1 MTTPC
6 TAKDTLDRIENKLD
20 IIDEKLNNHLERLAI
35 VEERERTTRGS
46 VVILFTVLMT
56 VAGWFIYKLKI
67 GI

>member
-20 IIDEKLNNHLERLAI
+20 IIDEKLNNHLERLAV